1 MGHCGAGMGGKKL
14 LSFSYCCTMNEQQV
28 DCEKTILI
36 VHTACKNNVQ
46 KLRQHFT
53 ITLTSWSIST
63 PCSIGLTGTCNGAN
77 QIISGVTAVDGYANP
92 SDS

>member
-1 MGHCGAGMGGKKL
+1 MVLVWGKKL
-14 LSFSYCCTMNEQQV
+14 LSFSTHNNYV
-28 DCEKTILI
+28 DREKTILCLY
-36 VHTACKNNVQ
+36 HSLQEQCK

-77 QIISGVTAVDGYANP
+77 QIIASVTAVDGYAP
-92 SDS
+92 QGS